1 MSGKPRALGVAILLW
16 WASTV
21 LADADMELHK
31 SVDTPT
37 PSAGQ
42 PVEFTVR
49 IRNIGAD
56 AAPDVHVHDL
66 LPPELRI
73 PVGMAA
79 FTSSGAYDSVS
90 GDWMVGDLK
99 AGADADS
106 VVPAVVAT
114 HISGL
119 RSSTRPRSL
128 AVRIRT
134 GVTTVLQLEYD
145 SFPSSVASISLRVS
159 PCRCFRASFPAVT
172 NDMTRSLM

>member
-16 WASTV
+16 WATTV
-21 LADADMELHK
+21 LADADLELQK

-56 AAPDVHVHDL
+56 AAPDVHVHHL

-90 GDWMVGDLK
+90 GDWMVGDLN
-99 AGADADS
+99 AGADATL
-106 VVPAVVAT
+106 VVPRLLPPQHLRVA
-114 HISGL
+114 
-119 RSSTRPRSL
+119 SSTRPRSL

-134 GVTTVLQLEYD
+134 GVTTVLQLEYA
-145 SFPSSVASISLRVS
+145 SFPSSVASISLRAS
-159 PCRCFRASFPAVT
+159 PAPVAFGLPFLR
-172 NDMTRSLM
+172 RSTV

>member
-16 WASTV
+16 WATAV
-21 LADADMELHK
+21 LADADLELHK
-31 SVDTPT
+31 SVDTST

-49 IRNIGAD
+49 LRNIGAD

-73 PVGMAA
+73 TVGMAA

-90 GDWMVGDLK
+90 GDWMVGDLNP
-99 AGADADS
+99 GADATL

-114 HISGL
+114 ATPPGCIVNTAEVVGSADQDASNNRASAGL
-119 RSSTRPRSL
+119 RQLPIERCIDL
-128 AVRIRT
+128 AV
-134 GVTTVLQLEYD
+134 G
-145 SFPSSVASISLRVS
+145 F
-159 PCRCFRASFPAVT
+159 
-172 NDMTRSLM
+172 